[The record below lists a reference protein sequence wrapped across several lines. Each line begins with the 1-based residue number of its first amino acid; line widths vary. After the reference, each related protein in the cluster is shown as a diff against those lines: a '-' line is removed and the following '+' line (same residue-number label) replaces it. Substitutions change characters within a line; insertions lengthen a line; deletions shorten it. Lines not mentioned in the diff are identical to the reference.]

1 MNDLAS
7 FSIPVHATAT
17 VLDKVSDG
25 STPIVEDTRI
35 YLQHSEGQVG
45 GSFYAKNELDAS
57 ISFDRTPTCDK
68 HRQHRHTASGYSMR
82 VKLLVMLCRGVN
94 SLLEH

>member
-68 HRQHRHTASGYSMR
+68 HRQHRHTASIATW
-82 VKLLVMLCRGVN
+82 
-94 SLLEH
+94 